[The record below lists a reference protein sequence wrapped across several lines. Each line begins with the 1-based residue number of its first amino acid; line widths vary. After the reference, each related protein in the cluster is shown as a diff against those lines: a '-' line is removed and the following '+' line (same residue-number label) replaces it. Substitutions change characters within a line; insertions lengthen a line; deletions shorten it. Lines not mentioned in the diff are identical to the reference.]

1 MPGNYPKE
9 KLQKSFMFVPPHLH
23 MYI

>member
-9 KLQKSFMFVPPHLH
+9 SINLAVNQ
-23 MYI
+23 